1 MAAIRE
7 FKGLNN
13 VTDPV
18 RLGLPWLTVVDN
30 VNVTDSGAV
39 VRREGY
45 ALGMACEPTS
55 VYATR
60 NQERCYFV
68 DGGDL
73 RELQDGMS
81 ASTLAIGLARETHWT
96 ELNDQA
102 YFVSGDAAGIVRAD
116 GAVLPWRI
124 DPPAEPVLSVVAGGA
139 LPVGRYRVAC
149 TVALPDGRE
158 SAASSAA
165 EVEIE
170 AGHSLRV
177 SGIEQRAD
185 AVTRVYI
192 SPANSTVFQL
202 ASGVAG
208 VQLNWNS
215 GPESLG
221 QELQTDGLDALP
233 RGVGPIAE
241 WSGSIYA
248 AMYLPEQDQSVI
260 WRSEALAPHL
270 WNLSTNFFMVPGQVL
285 ALAPHDSAL
294 IVGTD
299 RAIHAYSA
307 DGIAGLADYGTVAGM
322 PWALDGKRLLIWT
335 KRGLCQ
341 FPEFSNLTERRISV
355 APGSHAAAAVIE
367 AGGQVRF
374 VASLHAGGRPFNRNS
389 RGIT

>member
-1 MAAIRE
+1 MTAIRE

-18 RLGLPWLTVVDN
+18 RLGLPWLTVADN
-30 VNVTDSGAV
+30 VDITESGAV
-39 VRREGY
+39 RRREGF
-45 ALGMACEPTS
+45 ALGMACAPTGIYS
-55 VYATR
+55 TR
-60 NQERCYFV
+60 DEERCYFV
-68 DGGDL
+68 EAGAL
-73 RELQDGMS
+73 RELQPGMS
-81 ASTLAIGLARETHWT
+81 AVTLATGLARETHWT
-96 ELNDQA
+96 EFNDQTF
-102 YFVSGDAAGIVRAD
+102 FVSGDAAGIVRAD
-116 GAVLPWRI
+116 GVVLPWRI
-124 DPPAEPVLSVVAGGA
+124 DPPAEPALSAITGGT
-139 LPVGRYRVAC
+139 LPAGRYRVAC
-149 TVALPDGRE
+149 TVVLPDGRE

-165 EVEIE
+165 EIELE

-177 SGIEQRAD
+177 SGIEQRTG

-202 ASGVAG
+202 ASAAG
-208 VQLNWNS
+208 AQLNWNS
-215 GPESLG
+215 GPEALG

-248 AMYLPEQDQSVI
+248 AMYLPEQDQSVV

-270 WNLSTNFFMVPGQVL
+270 WNLSANFFMVPGRVH
-285 ALAPHDSAL
+285 ALAPHDTAL

-299 RAIHAYSA
+299 RAIHAYTPEA
-307 DGIAGLADYGTVAGM
+307 FPVLADYGTVAGM

-341 FPEFSNLTERRISV
+341 FPEFTNLTERRVSV
-355 APGSHAAAAVIE
+355 APGTHAGAAVIE

-374 VASLHAGGRPFNRNS
+374 VASLHAGGSPFNK